1 MSDRDANIRHP
12 ASNRITSGPG
22 MVSSLDDDR
31 QPAPQHSVNAEER
44 FNAVAGANIA
54 RHAVHNGFDRVYS
67 SGEGQMLET
76 AEKALAAMRA
86 YATPGPAF
94 DVDKLFCAAAA
105 YKFHTQK

>member
-1 MSDRDANIRHP
+1 MSERDAIIRHT

-22 MVSSLDDDR
+22 MVSGLDDENNTG
-31 QPAPQHSVNAEER
+31 PQHSVNAEEQ
-44 FNAVAGANIA
+44 FDSVTGANIA
-54 RHAVHNGFDRVYS
+54 KHAVHNGFDRMCS

-76 AEKALAAMRA
+76 EGKALAAMRA

-94 DVDKLFCAAAA
+94 DVDKLICAAAA